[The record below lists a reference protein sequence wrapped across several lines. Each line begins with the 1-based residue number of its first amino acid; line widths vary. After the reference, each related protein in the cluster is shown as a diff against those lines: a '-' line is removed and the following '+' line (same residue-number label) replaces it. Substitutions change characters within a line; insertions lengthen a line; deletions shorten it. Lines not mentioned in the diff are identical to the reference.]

1 MSKDNVRTLHVATQ
15 CGHPDRPMIRL
26 AGKWLQKLGFEPQNK
41 IEVYTGWSELILI
54 TKPIDPATLPKLGEL
69 FPNFLKS

>member
-1 MSKDNVRTLHVATQ
+1 MFKDNFRTLHVSSQT
-15 CGHPDRPMIRL
+15 CYPDRPMIRL
-26 AGKWLQKLGFEPQNK
+26 AGKWLQRLGFEPQNK

-54 TKPIDPATLPKLGEL
+54 TKPIDPATLPKLGEI